1 MSGKKHFSPRREKK
15 HATRE
20 DLILGLLNQF
30 GSSVETDREKY
41 LDLVSEIAEAVDGR
55 RKRASNLNATE
66 GNPDVSG

>member
-55 RKRASNLNATE
+55 RKRGSASEVAVDR
-66 GNPDVSG
+66 PDASG

>member
-55 RKRASNLNATE
+55 RKRESASEVAVDR
-66 GNPDVSG
+66 PDASG

>member
-30 GSSVETDREKY
+30 GSSVETDRDKY

-55 RKRASNLNATE
+55 RKRASKAETAGN
-66 GNPDVSG
+66 NPDVSG

>member
-30 GSSVETDREKY
+30 GSSVETDQDKY

-55 RKRASNLNATE
+55 RTKTSKAEVAEN
-66 GNPDVSG
+66 NPDVSG

>member
-30 GSSVETDREKY
+30 GSSVETDRDKY

-55 RKRASNLNATE
+55 RKRGGKAEVTE
-66 GNPDVSG
+66 SPPDVSG